1 MLRPIKHRAR
11 LDLGRVDPD
20 QAALFPEGK
29 EAAQRRL
36 EKLSSEIADLQE
48 KFYAARSHKLLVVFQ
63 GMDTSGKSGTIR
75 AVFRAANPQGVTVA
89 SFKRPTPEEL
99 AHDYL
104 WRIHARAPGNGEMV
118 IFDRSHYEDIIAV
131 RVQQLRPKAVWQR
144 RYEHILAFEQ
154 MLADEGTII
163 LKFFLHIDR
172 TEQKRRLESRLHEP
186 SKRWKF
192 EAADLLAR
200 KQWDE
205 YMVANAE
212 VIARTSQPH
221 APWYVVPANRK
232 WLRNLLV
239 AELITEHLRALKLS
253 FPRISLDPA
262 KFPIE

>member
-1 MLRPIKHRAR
+1 MIRPISHRGR
-11 LDLGRVDPD
+11 LDLRKLDPD

-29 EAAQRRL
+29 QAGQRRL
-36 EKLSSEIADLQE
+36 EKLATEIADLQE

-75 AVFRAANPQGVTVA
+75 AVFKAANPQGVTVA
-89 SFKRPTPEEL
+89 SFKRPTAEEL

-104 WRIHARAPGNGEMV
+104 WRIHARAPANGEMV

-131 RVQQLRPKAVWQR
+131 RVQNLRPKQVWHR
-144 RYEHILAFEQ
+144 RYEHIAAFER
-154 MLADEGTII
+154 MLADEGTVI

-172 TEQKRRLESRLHEP
+172 DEQKRRLESRLHEP
-186 SKRWKF
+186 AKRWKF

-200 KQWDE
+200 KQWDD
-205 YMVANAE
+205 YMIANADA
-212 VIARTSQPH
+212 ISRTSLPH

-232 WLRNLLV
+232 WLRNLIV
-239 AELITEHLRALKLS
+239 ATVIAERLRALKLS
-253 FPRISLDPA
+253 FPKITLDPA